1 MTMSSSSSSSSPSSS
16 LSFFEPGEKAL
27 ELIDSSSITKRWKLK
42 RSLRRARTNPSLQEL
57 ELAFVELEPATTDL
71 LIQLLKTR
79 QWNHV
84 RFYFC
89 KLDRLRESKREEL
102 MRALGS
108 HVLHICFERTNHE
121 GSLQSLLGDTSAR
134 VKKLSLYFAQPSM
147 DKSFQD
153 GLFTNQSL
161 QELDIRQLP
170 ETTTPNFSEYL
181 VQGLQ
186 KHPALQKLTIDNTN
200 MSDSELASL
209 LLVLQDLPSLT
220 DLTMV
225 GDCETQSLATL
236 SSLLAKPRTSL
247 QTLRLNTRDPAY
259 FYVDRLSR
267 RCLPDVFVLTEGL
280 RCNSTLVHCDL
291 SYNFLT
297 DQDISLLAKPLST
310 VHTLQQ
316 LNLSHN
322 CIGNKGLQHL
332 AQHLPDMIQL
342 KYLLLMGNASIGVT
356 GMSSILNVLKRYHNL
371 RLEWIPGPDEL
382 QEGIPYYDCTT
393 VQELV
398 VYTNLN
404 RCGRHLL
411 LEDDLSFARSV
422 WSHVVARANRILYP
436 DMIPHVLFH
445 LIQESINIWTA
456 PSPPP
461 LSGL

>member
-170 ETTTPNFSEYL
+170 
-181 VQGLQ
+181 
-186 KHPALQKLTIDNTN
+186 
-200 MSDSELASL
+200 
-209 LLVLQDLPSLT
+209 
-220 DLTMV
+220 
-225 GDCETQSLATL
+225 
-236 SSLLAKPRTSL
+236 
-247 QTLRLNTRDPAY
+247 
-259 FYVDRLSR
+259 
-267 RCLPDVFVLTEGL
+267 
-280 RCNSTLVHCDL
+280 
-291 SYNFLT
+291 
-297 DQDISLLAKPLST
+297 
-310 VHTLQQ
+310 
-316 LNLSHN
+316 
-322 CIGNKGLQHL
+322 
-332 AQHLPDMIQL
+332 
-342 KYLLLMGNASIGVT
+342 
-356 GMSSILNVLKRYHNL
+356 
-371 RLEWIPGPDEL
+371 
-382 QEGIPYYDCTT
+382 
-393 VQELV
+393 
-398 VYTNLN
+398 
-404 RCGRHLL
+404 
-411 LEDDLSFARSV
+411 
-422 WSHVVARANRILYP
+422 
-436 DMIPHVLFH
+436 
-445 LIQESINIWTA
+445 
-456 PSPPP
+456 
-461 LSGL
+461 